1 MNIALTSY
9 SLPPFD
15 SIGAGVQNHYLANQ
29 LVKSGH
35 TVTVF
40 SPHDE
45 APNDALYKHI
55 AVRLTG
61 KLRTFKWAV
70 YLSKIDFSSYDY
82 LHCTGDD
89 HYVKTSNKT
98 CHLRQYHGNSLSEYK
113 HARTPAAKLRNILFY
128 TTELVT
134 GLRADILTCVSS
146 RAASA
151 LSSRTVVVPCG
162 VDLGTFTP
170 GGSKSLSPSILFVG
184 TLESRKRGDL
194 LVDAF
199 VSSVK
204 INFPAAVL
212 NIVRETKPLSHQ
224 DVNVHGFVDQHKLV
238 ELYRSSWVFCLP
250 SSYEGFGVPYIEAM
264 GCGTAVVATA
274 NDGSLDVL
282 DNGKYGV
289 ISSPA
294 NLGNDLVS
302 LIADNSRLR
311 SLETLGLDRSKEY
324 TWSKVV
330 SKYLSLV
337 NGYHG

>member
-1 MNIALTSY
+1 MNIAITSS

-29 LVKSGH
+29 FVKSGH
-35 TVTVF
+35 DVTVF
-40 SPHDE
+40 SPHDT

-55 AVRLTG
+55 EVRLTG
-61 KLRTFKWAV
+61 KLRTLKWAV
-70 YLSKIDFSSYDY
+70 SLSKIDFSSYDY

-98 CHLRQYHGNSLSEYK
+98 CHLRQYHGNSLSEFKY
-113 HARTPAAKLRNILFY
+113 ARTPAAKLRNIMLY
-128 TTELVT
+128 TTELLT
-134 GLRADILTCVSS
+134 GLRADILTCVST
-146 RAASA
+146 RAATP

-170 GGSKSLSPSILFVG
+170 GGSKSLQPSVLFVG

-204 INFPAAVL
+204 VKFPAAVL
-212 NIVRETKPLSHQ
+212 NIVRETKPVGHQ
-224 DVNVHGFVDQHKLV
+224 DIHVHGFVDQSKLV
-238 ELYRSSWVFCLP
+238 ALYRSSWVFCLP

-282 DNGKYGV
+282 ENGKYGIV
-289 ISSPA
+289 SSPA
-294 NLGNDLVS
+294 SLGLDLVS
-302 LIADNSRLR
+302 LLSDSDRLR
-311 SLETLGLDRSKEY
+311 SLATLGLDRSKEY
-324 TWSKVV
+324 TWTSVV
-330 SKYLSLV
+330 SKYISLV
-337 NGYHG
+337 TGYHG